1 MGQEEYHWTEHARL
15 LALFPFLTGMA
26 FTPLLAALGY
36 VAVMFLLNQYGDDTE
51 SEPTATD
58 E

>member
-15 LALFPFLTGMA
+15 LALFAFLTGMA

-36 VAVMFLLNQYGDDTE
+36 IAVMFLLDQYGDDTE

>member
-1 MGQEEYHWTEHARL
+1 M
-15 LALFPFLTGMA
+15 LALFAFLTGMA

-36 VAVMFLLNQYGDDTE
+36 IAVMFLLDQYGDDTE